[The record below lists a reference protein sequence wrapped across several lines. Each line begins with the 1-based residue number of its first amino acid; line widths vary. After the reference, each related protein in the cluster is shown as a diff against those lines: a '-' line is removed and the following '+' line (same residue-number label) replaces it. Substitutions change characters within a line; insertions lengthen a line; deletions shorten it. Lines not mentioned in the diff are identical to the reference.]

1 MAFSRTEVM
10 HARSSMPLVER
21 GQTEK
26 TFFGLRAFAATVS
39 LLGAAY
45 LMVEALLSAS
55 DMGAL
60 TAGFALALAT
70 FLSVYLLSPKRR
82 IEHGDAGKERARPR
96 EVESTVP
103 DYVWRTSKETYRGD
117 TGVEGREELVGADVK
132 GRN

>member
-1 MAFSRTEVM
+1 M
-10 HARSSMPLVER
+10 HARSNMPLVER

-26 TFFGLRAFAATVS
+26 TFFGLRVFAATAL

-55 DMGAL
+55 DVGAL

-70 FLSVYLLSPKRR
+70 FLSVYLLSPNRR
-82 IEHGDAGKERARPR
+82 IENRDAGKERARPR
-96 EVESTVP
+96 EIECTVP
-103 DYVWRTSKETYRGD
+103 DYVWRTSKETHSGD
-117 TGVEGREELVGADVK
+117 IGVEGREELVGAEVK